1 MDIVLRR
8 VLLPLLAVRTS
19 GLPDLPSSAS
29 LSLLLLS
36 VPPRCTSTI
45 PSGTATG
52 ALGLKPPDG
61 TRVSSFMVR
70 HLAAARSEP
79 SGRSLGCERH
89 GVRPYTRL
97 LGCGEVLFFYTPRAS
112 VCSLRDGFN
121 RSSKKY
127 SVPTTGVVEERNPLP
142 ANALEGE
149 GRGGRRD
156 TPSPVAARCSVR
168 DAARGGARARAP
180 EFD

>member
-1 MDIVLRR
+1 MRETR
-8 VLLPLLAVRTS
+8 
-19 GLPDLPSSAS
+19 SAT
-29 LSLLLLS
+29 LYA
-36 VPPRCTSTI
+36 P
-45 PSGTATG
+45 
-52 ALGLKPPDG
+52 
-61 TRVSSFMVR
+61 
-70 HLAAARSEP
+70 
-79 SGRSLGCERH
+79 
-89 GVRPYTRL
+89 L

-168 DAARGGARARAP
+168 DAARAAELARERRKLTELSDHSSNAP
-180 EFD
+180 ILVHTRLIIQ